1 MNIVVYDIAAA
12 GGGGV
17 TILNQYI
24 EKAREDKGNQWWF
37 IISLPGYEECSNSNI
52 HVLYQKGLDTKGPKR
67 WMRRFMF
74 EHFMISEILS
84 EIKPDRV
91 LSLQNMTMPKA
102 RCPQTVYLHQSLQ
115 FAPVKFSIVKKEERS
130 IAIRQKIICGL
141 IRKNLR
147 KADTIIVQ
155 TRWMKK
161 AVAKWVGIDEERIL
175 VETPSILDISAN
187 RTEQVVRDKSLFF
200 YPASG
205 HVYKNHK
212 TIIEAC
218 KLLKKSGV
226 YDYHIEFTLDSSSN
240 AMAKKLYDE
249 VQREQ
254 LPVSFIGYQD
264 HNAMCIKYMERT
276 LLFPSYIETFGLPL
290 LEAQKSGTYIIAS
303 DCEYAHD
310 VLGRYKGCRYVA
322 WNDPAAWADAIKET
336 IEN

>member
-24 EKAREDKGNQWWF
+24 EKAREDSNNQWWF
-37 IISLPGYEECSNSNI
+37 ILSLPGYEECSNSNI
-52 HVLYQKGLDTKGPKR
+52 HVLYQKELDIKGLKR
-67 WMRRFMF
+67 WMRRFLF
-74 EHFMISEILS
+74 EHFKIPKILS

-91 LSLQNMTMPKA
+91 FSLQNMTMPKA
-102 RCPQTVYLHQSLQ
+102 KCSQTVYLHQSLQ
-115 FAPVKFSIVKKEERS
+115 FAPVKFSFTKKEERS
-130 IAIRQKIICGL
+130 LAIRQKVICGL
-141 IRKNLR
+141 IRKNLQ

-161 AVAKWVGIDEERIL
+161 ATAKWVGIDEKRIL
-175 VETPSILDISAN
+175 IEPPHISDLSIYRS
-187 RTEQVVRDKSLFF
+187 EQAVRDSSLFF
-200 YPASG
+200 YPASE

-218 KLLKKSGV
+218 KVLKRAGI
-226 YDYHIEFTLDSSSN
+226 YDYHIEFTLDPSES
-240 AMAKKLYDE
+240 AVVKKLYDE

-254 LPVSFIGYQD
+254 LPISFIGYQD
-264 HNAMCIKYMERT
+264 RAAMRKKYMKCT

-290 LEAQKSGTYIIAS
+290 LEAQTLDAYIIAS

-310 VLGRYKGCRYVA
+310 VLGDYQSCRYVA
-322 WNDPAAWADAIKET
+322 WNDPVAWAEAIKET
-336 IEN
+336 IKN

>member
-24 EKAREDKGNQWWF
+24 EKSREDKGNQWWF
-37 IISLPGYEECSNSNI
+37 IISLPGYEEFSNSNI
-52 HVLYQKGLDTKGPKR
+52 HVLYQKELDTKGPKR
-67 WMRRFMF
+67 WVRRFMF
-74 EHFMISEILS
+74 EHFKIPIILS

-102 RCPQTVYLHQSLQ
+102 KCPQTVYLHQSLQ
-115 FAPVKFSIVKKEERS
+115 FAPVKFSFVKKEERS
-130 IAIRQKIICGL
+130 IAIRQHVICGL
-141 IRKNLR
+141 IRRNLR
-147 KADTIIVQ
+147 IADTIIVQ

-161 AVAKWVGIDEERIL
+161 AVAKWTGIDEERIL
-175 VETPSILDISAN
+175 VEPPRISDVSAN
-187 RTEQVVRDKSLFF
+187 RIEQVIRDKSLFF

-226 YDYHIEFTLDSSSN
+226 YDYHIEFTLDSSTN
-240 AMAKKLYDE
+240 AVVKKLYDE

-254 LPVSFIGYQD
+254 LPVSFIGYLDQ
-264 HNAMCIKYMERT
+264 NAMRTKYLERT
-276 LLFPSYIETFGLPL
+276 LLFPSYIETFGIPL
-290 LEAQKSGTYIIAS
+290 LEAQNLGAYIIAS

-310 VLGRYKGCRYVA
+310 VLGSYKDCRYVT

-336 IEN
+336 IES